1 MLTFNKDSGGRKIA
15 RVKGG
20 KLDKEYLY
28 LNTGEPHKDDKK
40 EVILKDGILIPLP
53 NKDIIEKIYI
63 SAPSGAGKSFWAGRW
78 MDEYRKMFKDDDIY
92 VFSTIKTDK
101 AIDKSEPIR
110 IKLDEDLIQ
119 DMIDPEEI
127 PNSLT
132 VFDDVDTIRDARLKN
147 AITTFRD
154 WLLEQGRHF
163 DIRMLMTSHLLS
175 NYKHT
180 RRILNEATA
189 VVVFPKSG
197 SGTYHIKRFLQMY
210 CGFDKDQIKRFLNLP
225 SRAIAIYRS
234 YPQYVLYDKGAYMP
248 KDEDFE

>member
-1 MLTFNKDSGGRKIA
+1 MLTFNKDIGGRKIA

-28 LNTGEPHKDDKK
+28 LGSEGKK
-40 EVILKDGILIPLP
+40 EVNLKDGVLIPLP
-53 NKDIIEKIYI
+53 NREIVEKIYI
-63 SAPSGAGKSFWAGRW
+63 SAPSGAGKSTWAGSY
-78 MDEYRKMFKDDDIY
+78 MNEYKKIFKDDDIY
-92 VFSTIKTDK
+92 LFSSIKKDK
-101 AIDKSEPIR
+101 VLDKHEPIR
-110 IKLDEDLIQ
+110 ITLDEELIQ
-119 DMIDPEEI
+119 DMIDPSEI
-127 PNSLT
+127 PNTLA
-132 VFDDVDTIRDARLKN
+132 VFDDVDTIQNARLKN
-147 AITTFRD
+147 AVCSFRD

-210 CGFDKDQIKRFLNLP
+210 CGFDKAQIKKFINLP
-225 SRAIAIYRS
+225 SRWVAIYRS
-234 YPQYVLYDKGAYMP
+234 YPQYVIYEKGAYIP
-248 KDEDFE
+248 EDEDFE